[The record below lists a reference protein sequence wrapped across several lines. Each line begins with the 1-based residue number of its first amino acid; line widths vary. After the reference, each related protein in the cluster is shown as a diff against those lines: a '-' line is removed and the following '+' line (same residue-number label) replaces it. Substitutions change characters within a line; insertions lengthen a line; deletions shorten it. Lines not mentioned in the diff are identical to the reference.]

1 MMRNFVKTVSLVAV
15 LFAAVCNAQVH
26 KPAYDGWS
34 LLAPLPATN
43 SETAVA
49 ELDGKIYVI
58 GGYPADRK
66 TVATVQM
73 YDSASDKWQIVAA
86 LPAPLNHVMA
96 ATANGKVYA
105 IGGQTSETS
114 DPQKAG
120 FVNTVYEYDPA
131 ANRWTSRA
139 PMPTARGGGAA
150 AVVDD
155 KIYVVGGRPPGGAD
169 FAVYDPKA
177 DRWTKLPDL
186 PTQRNH
192 LAAGAH
198 DGKVYVVGGRFEG
211 GFRSERTDV
220 VEAFDPKTNQWSKRR
235 SMLRPRGGVNGIFAN
250 GCFHLF
256 GGEGNPEHPYGIYP
270 DHDYYNP
277 VTDSWHRLE
286 NMPIAIHGV
295 TGMAFIKGLIHL
307 PGGGT
312 AVGGSSGST
321 IHQVYKPSMSCRYRI
336 GSREIGK
343 TVSRA
348 KARRPPRTKIR
359 STKSEARSSKQI
371 QNDEKQTT
379 TMLQTGRFE
388 FTVLDFLILNS
399 FWSLVCF
406 GFRCAGKDRQGVV
419 NESFI
424 R

>member
-1 MMRNFVKTVSLVAV
+1 MMRNFVKTVSFVAV
-15 LFAAVCNAQVH
+15 LFAAVCNAQVR

-73 YDSASDKWQIVAA
+73 YDSASDKWQIVAP

-155 KIYVVGGRPPGGAD
+155 KIKSSAGGLPAAPTLRCTIPRRIVGRSCRTCPPRGIISPRARTTARFMSSAD
-169 FAVYDPKA
+169 
-177 DRWTKLPDL
+177 DL
-186 PTQRNH
+186 REV
-192 LAAGAH
+192 L
-198 DGKVYVVGGRFEG
+198 
-211 GFRSERTDV
+211 
-220 VEAFDPKTNQWSKRR
+220 EASARMLSRR
-235 SMLRPRGGVNGIFAN
+235 SIPRP
-250 GCFHLF
+250 
-256 GGEGNPEHPYGIYP
+256 
-270 DHDYYNP
+270 
-277 VTDSWHRLE
+277 T
-286 NMPIAIHGV
+286 
-295 TGMAFIKGLIHL
+295 
-307 PGGGT
+307 
-312 AVGGSSGST
+312 SG
-321 IHQVYKPSMSCRYRI
+321 PSADPCC
-336 GSREIGK
+336 GHAAE
-343 TVSRA
+343 
-348 KARRPPRTKIR
+348 
-359 STKSEARSSKQI
+359 
-371 QNDEKQTT
+371 
-379 TMLQTGRFE
+379 
-388 FTVLDFLILNS
+388 
-399 FWSLVCF
+399 
-406 GFRCAGKDRQGVV
+406 
-419 NESFI
+419 
-424 R
+424 